1 MNPEK
6 ANLNSPLNKAD
17 FVNSVLQLKPRLA
30 VFDCDGTLWAGDAGA
45 GFFEWELSRGLVS
58 VETVRWARA
67 RYADYL
73 AGKVSED
80 DMCAEM
86 VTMNRGLPES
96 EVARATVPFFEEKIA
111 EEIFPD
117 MKALVLE
124 LQALGCE
131 VWAVSSTSEW
141 VIRAGMK
148 HFGILP
154 QRVLAAAVAVEGG
167 KVTEKVIRIPSGQGK
182 PKAIAEVIGRVPDA
196 VFGNSIW
203 DAGMLEIARHPFAIN
218 PTAELESIAR
228 QRQWPIYFP
237 ESRLRS

>member
-6 ANLNSPLNKAD
+6 AVSSLNKVD
-17 FVNSVLQLKPRLA
+17 FMNAVLQLRPKLA
-30 VFDCDGTLWAGDAGA
+30 VFDCDGTLWSGDAGA
-45 GFFEWELSRGLVS
+45 AFFEWELSRCLVS
-58 VETVRWARA
+58 AETIRWARA

-96 EVARATVPFFEEKIA
+96 EVERATVPFFEEKIA
-111 EEIFPD
+111 GGIFPD

-124 LQALGCE
+124 LNTLGCE

-141 VIRAGMK
+141 VIKTGMK
-148 HFGILP
+148 QFGIPP

-167 KVTEKVIRIPSGQGK
+167 QVTERVIRIPSGPGK
-182 PKAIAEVIGRVPDA
+182 PKAIA
-196 VFGNSIW
+196 
-203 DAGMLEIARHPFAIN
+203 
-218 PTAELESIAR
+218 
-228 QRQWPIYFP
+228 
-237 ESRLRS
+237 